1 MNSDNNVPKAKFTD
15 HLKAL
20 LLGGAIAA
28 AAAQSASAA
37 NLPAAPSKDTSLD
50 ARVERIR
57 QQMTDAQSNND
68 IRVGNGSQGTAD
80 VMWWRNAWGNGGWH
94 NWHNGW
100 RNGGPGGWGNWHN
113 W

>member
-1 MNSDNNVPKAKFTD
+1 MNSDQNVPKAKFTD

-28 AAAQSASAA
+28 AATQAASAA
-37 NLPAAPSKDTSLD
+37 NLPVEPAKEKSLD
-50 ARVERIR
+50 ARLDLIR
-57 QQMTDAQSNND
+57 QQMDTQANTNFRD
-68 IRVGNGSQGTAD
+68 GNASPVAPDT
-80 VMWWRNAWGNGGWH
+80 MWWRNAWGNGGWH

-100 RNGGPGGWGNWHN
+100 RNGGWGNFHN